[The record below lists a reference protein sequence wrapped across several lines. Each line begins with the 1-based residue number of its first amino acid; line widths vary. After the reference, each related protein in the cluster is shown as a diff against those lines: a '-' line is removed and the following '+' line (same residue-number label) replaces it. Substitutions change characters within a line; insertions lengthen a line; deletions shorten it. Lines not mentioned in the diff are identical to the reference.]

1 MRESRL
7 RNRQPEPID
16 VEGVQKIMAD
26 TLKIGNYEF
35 NSRLLLGTGKFSD
48 LDIQQQA
55 VDASGTEV
63 LTFAIRRLNIDNPNN
78 PNFLERLDLKK
89 YTLLPN
95 TAGAQTAEEAVRIAR
110 LAKASGLCDMI
121 KVEVIGDMKTLL
133 PDPIGTLEATKILV
147 EEGFTV
153 LPYTSDD
160 VLLARR
166 LVEAGA
172 AAIMPGASPIGSG
185 LGILNPHYLSFII
198 EESPV
203 PVIIDAGVGSPADVA
218 QAMELG
224 AAGVLLNTAVS
235 GAKDPVLMAEAMKL
249 GIEAGRKGYLA
260 GRIAKKRYA
269 NASSPME
276 MMIE

>member
-1 MRESRL
+1 
-7 RNRQPEPID
+7 
-16 VEGVQKIMAD
+16 MAEEH
-26 TLKIGNYEF
+26 LKIGSYTF
-35 NSRLLLGTGKFSD
+35 KSRLLLGTGKFSD
-48 LDIQQQA
+48 LDVQQQA
-55 VDASGTEV
+55 VDASETEV
-63 LTFAIRRLNIDNPNN
+63 LTFAIRRLNIDNPDN

-121 KVEVIGDMKTLL
+121 KVEVIGDMRTLL
-133 PDPIGTLEATKILV
+133 PDPIGTLKATEMLV
-147 EEGFTV
+147 KEGFTV

-160 VLLARR
+160 PILARH

-185 LGILNPHYLSFII
+185 LGLLNPHYLSFII
-198 EESPV
+198 EEAKV
-203 PVIIDAGVGSPADVA
+203 PVIVDAGVGSPADVA
-218 QAMELG
+218 AAMELG
-224 AAGVLLNTAVS
+224 ADAVLLNTAVA
-235 GAKDPVLMAEAMKL
+235 GAKNPVLMAEAMKL
-249 GIEAGRKGYLA
+249 AIEAGRKGFLA

-269 NASSPME
+269 NASSPMD